1 MHGHA
6 LQRCTRVVED
16 PRRYESVFYTASKLS
31 AGILAP
37 NIVAQMQ
44 EDTDEEEG
52 GGLMLSV
59 SRTERVHDIEMG
71 YEGVYAA
78 QLFASRTLLC
88 WTVLGPILAVAA
100 AKP

>member
-1 MHGHA
+1 
-6 LQRCTRVVED
+6 
-16 PRRYESVFYTASKLS
+16 
-31 AGILAP
+31 
-37 NIVAQMQ
+37 
-44 EDTDEEEG
+44 
-52 GGLMLSV
+52 MLSV